1 MTTGRLMGAPW
12 LTMRTWKQEA
22 WQLAPPRRHLYTPCR
37 YERREGRC
45 DGAYRSGGTAWR
57 FASRP
62 RSPARALSRRALRST
77 YGTRPAPW
85 SSCPSDGSD
94 GIRSAS
100 WWGRSP
106 GATFRSGRTSA
117 HLSGGRCGEAAARL
131 RSGTRR
137 PRQDELRSAV
147 GARAGGLEPR
157 PRDLPRPPQSRQQ
170 PGPRVPGDVARPGI
184 SVRGRAAAGPR
195 RGRRGP
201 GRSAPLGRLESPAG
215 ALRRTC
221 TGSRPARGPRPLGA
235 TRDLSHTTAGREV
248 VGSSLPLPAHAP
260 DTERPPSSHVL
271 PASVG
276 KRRGKR

>member
-12 LTMRTWKQEA
+12 LTMRTWKQA
-22 WQLAPPRRHLYTPCR
+22 SWQLAPPRRHLYTPCR

-106 GATFRSGRTSA
+106 GATCRSGRTSA
-117 HLSGGRCGEAAARL
+117 HPSGGRCGEAAARL

-147 GARAGGLEPR
+147 GARAGGLAPHPR
-157 PRDLPRPPQSRQQ
+157 NLPRPLHRASRLALVC
-170 PGPRVPGDVARPGI
+170 PVTSR
-184 SVRGRAAAGPR
+184 VRGYPFEVALPQGLDVGGVVLADQLRSLDWRARRARFAGRAPAAVLR
-195 RGRRGP
+195 EVL
-201 GRSAPLGRLESPAG
+201 ARLE
-215 ALRRTC
+215 
-221 TGSRPARGPRPLGA
+221 PLV
-235 TRDLSHTTAGREV
+235 T
-248 VGSSLPLPAHAP
+248 
-260 DTERPPSSHVL
+260 
-271 PASVG
+271 
-276 KRRGKR
+276 